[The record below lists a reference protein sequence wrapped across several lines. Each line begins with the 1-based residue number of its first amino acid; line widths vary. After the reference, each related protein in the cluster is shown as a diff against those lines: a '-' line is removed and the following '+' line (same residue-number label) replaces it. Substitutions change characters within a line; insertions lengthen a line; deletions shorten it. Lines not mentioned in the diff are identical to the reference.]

1 MICVYIEKKKMGKI
15 PMEEIK
21 KELELIELSKDAI
34 EDLLQ
39 VLTIKSLTELEG
51 IVIKYLFIT
60 IKNKKK

>member
-21 KELELIELSKDAI
+21 KELELVELSKDAI